1 MPGVDVIHRVIKKNT
16 LSKPRTSSHI
26 YDTGSLALKENSLYF
41 YGFGKKGGRWGR
53 DGSLFQRQ
61 GREGWE
67 EGQADFGVGYLSQLP
82 KHLGWLR

>member
-16 LSKPRTSSHI
+16 LSKPRKSSHI

-53 DGSLFQRQ
+53 DGSLIQRQ
-61 GREGWE
+61 RREGWE